1 MLTGSA
7 VPIHFVKDSEL
18 YRYVLYT
25 WYVQKDIALVQ
36 ISMISSGRRPAS
48 TIYIE
53 HNSIQSEPVNND
65 HCLSLQICNALKVGG
80 LFWWYRTELKED
92 SHLWQCSGAYV
103 WIQNPSMHELAHGR
117 RSLHAGQ
124 TCFPNSLAPS
134 SSQKTSLTQ
143 SRQKKVLRI
152 SKVSYTYIY
161 IKIGGKDTWARGD
174 PGNCSQPLSALLVVA
189 YQVVLHDVQHS
200 SSS

>member
-1 MLTGSA
+1 MTNNVVWAYGFVPLWRLEVYFDDIVLSWERILTCA
-7 VPIHFVKDSEL
+7 V
-18 YRYVLYT
+18 
-25 WYVQKDIALVQ
+25 
-36 ISMISSGRRPAS
+36 
-48 TIYIE
+48 
-53 HNSIQSEPVNND
+53 VNMCMNTK
-65 HCLSLQICNALKVGG
+65 SN
-80 LFWWYRTELKED
+80 
-92 SHLWQCSGAYV
+92 
-103 WIQNPSMHELAHGR
+103 MHELAHGR

-200 SSS
+200 SSSRPWASCTDAAR